1 MIIWKFSFFQIPPE
15 YDLQTFDDK
24 EVRSILE
31 EPVPTD
37 LQMGKFLSPVKVPQ
51 YEDLEQNLAR

>member
-1 MIIWKFSFFQIPPE
+1 MVFLKTNV